1 MSVKVKDLMSKSV
14 VTAQPHQTV
23 GQLRAK
29 MGRRKLNNVPVVS
42 TDNEPIGM
50 VSATDLFAAEKE
62 GTPVS
67 NIMTEKVYSIPE
79 YENIAVAARMMRNHK
94 IHHLTVTSEKT
105 LIGIISSFELL
116 KLVEDHRFVMKNAS
130 TPKAAKK
137 GKRARVELN

>member
-79 YENIAVAARMMRNHK
+79 YENIAVAARMLLSRAGHAGGGVS
-94 IHHLTVTSEKT
+94 HLY
-105 LIGIISSFELL
+105 
-116 KLVEDHRFVMKNAS
+116 LV
-130 TPKAAKK
+130 
-137 GKRARVELN
+137 